1 MDASAVVQSAW
12 TVVNASEIRKG
23 MHALLRGLAPQQ
35 VEQLAQASVGQK
47 VAAGHPL
54 MNEGDRPS
62 GLVFLLQGG
71 VEIFKHGPDGQRQSL
86 AKVDAPTF
94 LGEMSL
100 ITDRPT
106 SATVMAV
113 TECELQL
120 LTKAQFQRLIAS
132 DSIAAYKL
140 VAIIAGV
147 LAERLA
153 KLDRKI
159 LELTGHWNL

>member
-1 MDASAVVQSAW
+1 M
-12 TVVNASEIRKG
+12 
-23 MHALLRGLAPQQ
+23 LRGLTTQH

-47 VAAGHPL
+47 VAPGHAL

-86 AKVDAPTF
+86 AKLDAPTL

-100 ITDRPT
+100 ITDRPS
-106 SATVMAV
+106 SATVMALS
-113 TECELQL
+113 ECELQL

-132 DSIAAYKL
+132 DNIAAYRL
-140 VAIIAGV
+140 VVVVAGV

>member
-1 MDASAVVQSAW
+1 
-12 TVVNASEIRKG
+12 
-23 MHALLRGLAPQQ
+23 MHSLIGRGVTPQQ
-35 VEQLAQASVGQK
+35 IEQLAQASVGQK
-47 VAAGHPL
+47 VAAGHVL
-54 MNEGDRPS
+54 MHEGDRPS

-71 VEIFKHGPDGQRQSL
+71 VEVFKHGPDGQRQSL
-86 AKVDAPTF
+86 AQLAAPTL

-100 ITDRPT
+100 ITDRPS

-120 LTKAQFQRLIAS
+120 LTKAQFQRLIAG

-140 VAIIAGV
+140 VMTIAGV

-153 KLDRKI
+153 KLDRKV
-159 LELTGHWNL
+159 LELTGHWDL

>member
-1 MDASAVVQSAW
+1 M
-12 TVVNASEIRKG
+12 NASDIRKG
-23 MHALLRGLAPQQ
+23 MHALLRGLTPQHI
-35 VEQLAQASVGQK
+35 EQLAQASVGQK
-47 VAAGHPL
+47 FAAGHAL

-62 GLVFLLQGG
+62 GLMFLLQGS

-86 AKVDAPTF
+86 AKIDAPTL

-100 ITDRPT
+100 ITDRPA
-106 SATVMAV
+106 SATVVAV
-113 TECELQL
+113 AECELQL

-140 VAIIAGV
+140 VVIIAGV
-147 LAERLA
+147 LAGRLA

-159 LELTGHWNL
+159 LELTGHWDL

>member
-1 MDASAVVQSAW
+1 MH
-12 TVVNASEIRKG
+12 ASEIRKG
-23 MHALLRGLAPQQ
+23 MHLLLRGLSPQLD
-35 VEQLAQASVGQK
+35 ENIAQASVGKK
-47 VAAGHPL
+47 VVAGPPL

-86 AKVDAPTF
+86 AKVDAPTL

-106 SATVMAV
+106 SATVMAIS
-113 TECELQL
+113 ECELQL
-120 LTKAQFQRLIAS
+120 LTKAQFQRLIAA
-132 DSIAAYKL
+132 DSIAAYRL
-140 VAIIAGV
+140 VVTIAGV

-159 LELTGHWNL
+159 IELTGHWDL

>member
-1 MDASAVVQSAW
+1 MHSLLGRAVTS
-12 TVVNASEIRKG
+12 
-23 MHALLRGLAPQQ
+23 QQ
-35 VEQLAQASVGQK
+35 IEQLAQASVGQK
-47 VAAGHPL
+47 VAAGHAL

-71 VEIFKHGPDGQRQSL
+71 VEILKHGPDGQRQSL
-86 AKVDAPTF
+86 AKIDAPTL

-120 LTKAQFQRLIAS
+120 LTKAQFQRLIAG

-140 VAIIAGV
+140 VMTIAGV

-153 KLDRKI
+153 KLDRKV
-159 LELTGHWNL
+159 LELTGHWDL

>member
-1 MDASAVVQSAW
+1 MNPFD
-12 TVVNASEIRKG
+12 TRKT
-23 MHALLRGLAPQQ
+23 MHSLLGRGVTPQQ

-47 VAAGHPL
+47 VAAGHAL

-71 VEIFKHGPDGQRQSL
+71 VEVFKHGPDGQRQSL
-86 AKVDAPTF
+86 AKIEAPTL

-106 SATVMAV
+106 SATVVAL

-120 LTKAQFQRLIAS
+120 LTKAQFQRLIAA

-140 VAIIAGV
+140 VMTIAGV
-147 LAERLA
+147 IAARLA
-153 KLDRKI
+153 KLDRTV

>member
-1 MDASAVVQSAW
+1 
-12 TVVNASEIRKG
+12 
-23 MHALLRGLAPQQ
+23 MHLLLRGLSPQQ

-47 VAAGHPL
+47 VVAGHPL

-86 AKVDAPTF
+86 AKVDAPTL

-106 SATVMAV
+106 SATVMALS
-113 TECELQL
+113 ECELQL
-120 LTKAQFQRLIAS
+120 LTKAQFQTPISAAR
-132 DSIAAYKL
+132 IAAYKL
-140 VAIIAGV
+140 AAIIAGV
-147 LAERLA
+147 AAAPLP
-153 KLDRKI
+153 KPDPQILDMTGP
-159 LELTGHWNL
+159 LTR

>member
-1 MDASAVVQSAW
+1 MH
-12 TVVNASEIRKG
+12 ASEIRKG
-23 MHALLRGLAPQQ
+23 MHLLLRGLSPQQ

-47 VAAGHPL
+47 VVAGHPL

-71 VEIFKHGPDGQRQSL
+71 VEIFKHGPDGRRQSL
-86 AKVDAPTF
+86 AKVDAPTL

-106 SATVMAV
+106 SATVMALS
-113 TECELQL
+113 ECELQL
-120 LTKAQFQRLIAS
+120 LTKAQFQRLIAG

-140 VAIIAGV
+140 AVIIAGV

>member
-1 MDASAVVQSAW
+1 
-12 TVVNASEIRKG
+12 
-23 MHALLRGLAPQQ
+23 
-35 VEQLAQASVGQK
+35 
-47 VAAGHPL
+47 

-86 AKVDAPTF
+86 AKIDAPTL

-106 SATVMAV
+106 SATVIAL

-120 LTKAQFQRLIAS
+120 LTRAQFQRLIAA
-132 DSIAAYKL
+132 DSIAAYQL
-140 VAIIAGV
+140 VMTIAGV

-159 LELTGHWNL
+159 IELTGHWDL